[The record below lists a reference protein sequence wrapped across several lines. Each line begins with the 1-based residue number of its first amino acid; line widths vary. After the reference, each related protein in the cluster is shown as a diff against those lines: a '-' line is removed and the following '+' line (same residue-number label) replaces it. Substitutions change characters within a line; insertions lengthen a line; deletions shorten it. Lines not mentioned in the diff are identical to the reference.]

1 MHGAR
6 IKQSTIRKPGLFR
19 IIIFAFLF
27 RQCIASQMRE
37 RRFRARGGG
46 TPVQM
51 RLWNVSAIEVLVVQ
65 GICLDEIWSLLRSSM
80 NSG

>member
-6 IKQSTIRKPGLFR
+6 VKQSTIRKPSLFG
-19 IIIFAFLF
+19 IIMFAFLY
-27 RQCIASQMRE
+27 RQCMASEPQE

-51 RLWNVSAIEVLVVQ
+51 RLWTVSAIEVLVVQ
-65 GICLDEIWSLLRSSM
+65 GE
-80 NSG
+80 